1 MYRQTKV
8 AIESAEGV
16 ETEVEV
22 GVEGEHGRE

>member
-1 MYRQTKV
+1 MHGEAQV
-8 AIESAEGV
+8 AIEAAEGV